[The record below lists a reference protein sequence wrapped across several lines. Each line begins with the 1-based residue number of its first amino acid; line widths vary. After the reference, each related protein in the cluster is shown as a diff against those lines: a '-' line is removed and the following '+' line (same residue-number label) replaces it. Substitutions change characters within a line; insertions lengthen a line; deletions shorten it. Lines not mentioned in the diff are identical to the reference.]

1 MKKMLICAVA
11 LVVLFNSNVF
21 GQPFYGFHSYAL
33 SGVDSLYMDSGF
45 PPPWETH
52 SVLYPQEF
60 NLADG
65 MEANLNG
72 LCLAYCLYFGYGP
85 CPEDTSQGSDS
96 FDGAFIR
103 FGIISTD
110 QEEINHQ
117 PKNAAWLEIF
127 AVGGFNRKYRV
138 EGWKSDA
145 NGEKTGPL
153 PWFQYESTFDVSKI
167 LDNHTFN
174 LRLLAK
180 ADTVFCWCQKT
191 GNLPGENNS
200 TEEIY
205 LGFLILDANIGNQ
218 VRVFISD
225 VQGCSWQAFSDKC
238 IFWQSISAKQFFEC
252 SQLLPG
258 DANQDCNV
266 DILDV
271 LAVVNDILGITPL
284 TPEQKIIADVNE
296 DGSVDIVDAIQIINI
311 ILGT

>member
-1 MKKMLICAVA
+1 MKKMLICAVV
-11 LVVLFNSNVF
+11 LVVLFTSNVF

-33 SGVDSLYMDSGF
+33 SGRDTLRMDSSF

-65 MEANLNG
+65 MEATLNG
-72 LCLAYCLYFGYGP
+72 LCLAYCFYFGYGGP
-85 CPEDTSQGSDS
+85 CPEDTSQGSGS

-127 AVGGFNRKYRV
+127 AIEGPESKYRV

-153 PWFQYESTFDVSKI
+153 PWFQYEGTFDVPKI
-167 LDNHTFN
+167 PENHKFN
-174 LRLLAK
+174 LRFLAK
-180 ADTVFCWCQKT
+180 GDSLFCWCQKT

-205 LGFLILDANIGNQ
+205 LGFLTLDANIGSQ

-225 VQGCSWQAFSDKC
+225 VHTVEGQPFNFK
-238 IFWQSISAKQFFEC
+238 F
-252 SQLLPG
+252 
-258 DANQDCNV
+258 
-266 DILDV
+266 
-271 LAVVNDILGITPL
+271 
-284 TPEQKIIADVNE
+284 
-296 DGSVDIVDAIQIINI
+296 
-311 ILGT
+311 